1 MIIFYCPYT
10 DHPYRIYSEQSPR
23 IIPVP
28 TTPTAS
34 ATTGAKITDLNTGVT
49 PTNTVSTSLSVS
61 VSVKA
66 EDSSDVLV
74 VKESNSSSMDT
85 EKIGIDQ
92 TDLKHDVKNIPGNT
106 SGNVPGRL
114 KRPAVSLTRFLR
126 ETDKR
131 RRIVLDEIIGSND

>member
-23 IIPVP
+23 VIPVP

-34 ATTGAKITDLNTGVT
+34 ASTGAKITDLNTGVT
-49 PTNTVSTSLSVS
+49 PTNTVSTSLSLS
-61 VSVKA
+61 VSTKA

-85 EKIGIDQ
+85 DNKGIDQ
-92 TDLKHDVKNIPGNT
+92 LDLKHDVKNIPGNT
-106 SGNVPGRL
+106 LGNVPGRL

>member
-1 MIIFYCPYT
+1 MILFYCPYT

-34 ATTGAKITDLNTGVT
+34 ASTGAKITDLNTGVT

-66 EDSSDVLV
+66 EESSDV

-85 EKIGIDQ
+85 DNKGIDQ
-92 TDLKHDVKNIPGNT
+92 TDLKHDAKNIPGNT

>member
-34 ATTGAKITDLNTGVT
+34 ASTGAKITELSTGV
-49 PTNTVSTSLSVS
+49 PLTNTVSTSLA

-74 VKESNSSSMDT
+74 VKEQNSSNMDT
-85 EKIGIDQ
+85 DKIGIDQ